1 MLREEFDNLCNRK
14 ISDED
19 YKLVEFV
26 YNYHPCNFDKIGIAK
41 RVEDFGMVII
51 YDMLPRSEAAMEQE
65 LLIKRLYQQK
75 KEIEEALAKAMNT
88 DLCSKNFGREDP
100 EDG

>member
-26 YNYHPCNFDKIGIAK
+26 YNYHPCNFDKEAIAK
-41 RVEDFGMVII
+41 LVEEFDMVII
-51 YDMLPRSEAAMEQE
+51 YDMQPRSEAAMEHE
-65 LLIKRLYQQK
+65 LLIRRLHQQQ
-75 KEIEEALAKAMNT
+75 KEIEKALDNAINT
-88 DLCSKNFGREDP
+88 DLYSRDFRREDP

>member
-26 YNYHPCNFDKIGIAK
+26 YNYHPCNFDKKAIAK
-41 RVEDFGMVII
+41 LVEEFGMTII
-51 YDMLPRSEAAMEQE
+51 YDMMSRSEAAMEQD
-65 LLIKRLYQQK
+65 LLISRLKAQK
-75 KEIEEALAKAMNT
+75 KAIEEALDKAMNA